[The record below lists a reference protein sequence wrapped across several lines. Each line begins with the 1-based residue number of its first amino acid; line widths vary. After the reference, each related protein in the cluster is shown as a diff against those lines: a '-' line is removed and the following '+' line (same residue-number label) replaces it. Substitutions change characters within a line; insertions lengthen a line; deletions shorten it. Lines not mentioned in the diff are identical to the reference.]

1 MKHIFFVI
9 LFFMGTFSMK
19 SQDFNSEK
27 GDLMLFV
34 KRMYLNQPFEG
45 VKVIDNGLIIICVE
59 VETNSN
65 NTGSISQIAN
75 IKAKDLLNKFINSS
89 NISSD
94 FILTSQQNISKV
106 DTSKEFKLSII
117 KTIREESSGVV
128 SGLELLSNFDVNPT
142 KKVFVFLRN
151 NFIPSENVS
160 QFKNYGKPVANI
172 DQLSN
177 NNGDLDTQKQVKAQQ
192 DEASVSAVALGIG
205 KDQNEAIYNAKISAL
220 EQIFNSYISSETS
233 MLNDKIYN
241 QILTITNG
249 NIEKIEILSSR
260 EIKDGVTVTIKL
272 FASRSKLVSFCKK
285 IGLDVK
291 LNGSIFAD
299 NFTFNLKS
307 QENEAKI
314 INTFFKKFN
323 LGIPYIFNFD
333 LTVTDPIKDQDSDKF
348 GVKITSNVF
357 VNENLDG
364 ILETFL
370 DLLKGLSIDK
380 SELGNYKKLNL
391 DYYPII
397 IKTNSVNGFCYLRS
411 KESQTKLIY
420 FFKEISDFLNQ
431 HVIQRNTLKEVAPR
445 KIEGDNLNVLYF
457 TNGSTWI
464 PYRLWSKSEYDI
476 SIGQKSYS
484 VLSGNGQQLA
494 KFISDNVNKSQSCP
508 ILSDDL
514 VFQGLFINDT
524 KKETIEVP
532 LFLVNTACIDKSQP
546 MFKFSYYDW
555 LTIEEL
561 KQLKSYKVK
570 VD

>member
-1 MKHIFFVI
+1 MV
-9 LFFMGTFSMK
+9 TFSIR

-34 KRMYLNQPFEG
+34 KRMYLSQPFEG
-45 VKVIDNGLIIICVE
+45 VKIIDNGLIIICVE
-59 VETNSN
+59 VEINSN
-65 NTGSISQIAN
+65 ITGSISQIAN

-89 NISSD
+89 HISSD

-106 DTSKEFKLSII
+106 DTSKQFQLSII
-117 KTIREESSGVV
+117 KTIREQSSGVV
-128 SGLELLSNFDVNPT
+128 SGLELLSNFDANPT

-160 QFKNYGKPVANI
+160 QFKNYEKPVANI
-172 DQLSN
+172 DQLAN
-177 NNGDLDTQKQVKAQQ
+177 NNGDLVTQKQVKVQQ
-192 DEASVSAVALGIG
+192 DEASVSVVALGIG
-205 KDQNEAIYNAKISAL
+205 KDQNEAIYHAKISAL

-233 MLNDKIYN
+233 MINDKVYN

-260 EIKDGVTVTIKL
+260 EVRDGVSVTIKL

-291 LNGSIFAD
+291 INGSIFAD

-314 INTFFKKFN
+314 LNTFFKKFN
-323 LGIPYIFNFD
+323 LGIPYIFKFD
-333 LTVTDPIKDQDSDKF
+333 LTVTDPIKDPDSDQF

-357 VNENLDG
+357 VNKNLDG
-364 ILETFL
+364 ILEIFM

-397 IKTNSVNGFCYLRS
+397 INTKSFNGFYYLRS
-411 KESQTKLIY
+411 KESQTNLIY
-420 FFKEISDFLNQ
+420 FFKEISNYLNQ
-431 HVIQRNTLKEVAPR
+431 HVIQRNTLKEIAPR
-445 KIEGDNLNVLYF
+445 KVEGDNLNVLYF
-457 TNGSTWI
+457 TNGSSWI
-464 PYRLWSKSEYDI
+464 PYRLWSKSDYDI

-484 VLSGNGQQLA
+484 VLPGNGQQLA
-494 KFISDNVNKSQSCP
+494 KFIADNVNKSLSCP

-514 VFQGLFINDT
+514 IFQGLFINDN

-532 LFLVNTACIDKSQP
+532 LFLVNTTCIDLSQP

-561 KQLKSYKVK
+561 KQLNSYKLK